1 MKKAFTL
8 AEVLITAIIIGVV
21 TVLIIIPT
29 SFKAVSGDSE
39 IIDNTQSNFTHKI
52 SVNKEFT
59 DEDTIV
65 TSEDFLDNEVSTLL
79 SNDINGMDLNS
90 CKELVIRKYNNR
102 MKVYCRR

>member
-21 TVLIIIPT
+21 AVLIIVPT

-39 IIDNTQSNFTHKI
+39 IIDNTKSSFSRNINLDT
-52 SVNKEFT
+52 ETMDLTT
-59 DEDTIV
+59 DVE
-65 TSEDFLDNEVSTLL
+65 SL
-79 SNDINGMDLNS
+79 DLNS

>member
-21 TVLIIIPT
+21 AVLMMPT
-29 SFKAVSGDSE
+29 LFKAASGDSE
-39 IIDNTQSNFTHKI
+39 IIDNTKSSFSRNIDLDT
-52 SVNKEFT
+52 ETMDLTT
-59 DEDTIV
+59 DVE
-65 TSEDFLDNEVSTLL
+65 SL
-79 SNDINGMDLNS
+79 DLNS

>member
-21 TVLIIIPT
+21 AVLIIPT

-39 IIDNTQSNFTHKI
+39 IIDNTKSSFSRNINLDT
-52 SVNKEFT
+52 ETMDLTT
-59 DEDTIV
+59 DVE
-65 TSEDFLDNEVSTLL
+65 SL
-79 SNDINGMDLNS
+79 DLNS

>member
-21 TVLIIIPT
+21 AVLIIPT

-39 IIDNTQSNFTHKI
+39 IIDNTKSSFSRNINLDTETMDL
-52 SVNKEFT
+52 NT
-59 DEDTIV
+59 DVE
-65 TSEDFLDNEVSTLL
+65 SL
-79 SNDINGMDLNS
+79 DLNS
-90 CKELVIRKYNNR
+90 CRELVIRKYNNR

>member
-21 TVLIIIPT
+21 AVLIIPT

-39 IIDNTQSNFTHKI
+39 IIDNTKSSFSRNINLDT
-52 SVNKEFT
+52 ETMDLTT
-59 DEDTIV
+59 DVE
-65 TSEDFLDNEVSTLL
+65 SL
-79 SNDINGMDLNS
+79 DLNS
-90 CKELVIRKYNNR
+90 CRELVIRKYNNR

>member
-8 AEVLITAIIIGVV
+8 AEVLITLAIIGVV
-21 TVLIIIPT
+21 IVLTLTTMLEPLQ
-29 SFKAVSGDSE
+29 SDSE
-39 IIDNTQSNFTHKI
+39 IIDNTQSNFTHKV

-65 TSEDFLDNEVSTLL
+65 TTEDFLDNEVSTLL

>member
-8 AEVLITAIIIGVV
+8 AEVLITLVIIGVV
-21 TVLIIIPT
+21 IVLTLPT
-29 SFKAVSGDSE
+29 MLKSLQSDSE
-39 IIDNTQSNFTHKI
+39 IIDDTQSNFTHKV

-65 TSEDFLDNEVSTLL
+65 TTEDFLDNEVSTLL

-90 CKELVIRKYNNR
+90 CKQLVIRKYNNR

>member
-21 TVLIIIPT
+21 AVLIIPT
-29 SFKAVSGDSE
+29 SFKVVSGYSE
-39 IIDNTQSNFTHKI
+39 IIDNTKSSFSRNINLDT
-52 SVNKEFT
+52 ETMDLTT
-59 DEDTIV
+59 DVE
-65 TSEDFLDNEVSTLL
+65 SL
-79 SNDINGMDLNS
+79 DLNS

>member
-21 TVLIIIPT
+21 AVLIIIPT

-39 IIDNTQSNFTHKI
+39 IIDTKSSFSRNINLDTETMDLT
-52 SVNKEFT
+52 T
-59 DEDTIV
+59 DVE
-65 TSEDFLDNEVSTLL
+65 SL
-79 SNDINGMDLNS
+79 DLNS

>member
-21 TVLIIIPT
+21 AVLIIPT
-29 SFKAVSGDSE
+29 LFKAASGDSE
-39 IIDNTQSNFTHKI
+39 IIDNTKSSFSRNIDLDT
-52 SVNKEFT
+52 ETMDLTT
-59 DEDTIV
+59 DVE
-65 TSEDFLDNEVSTLL
+65 SL
-79 SNDINGMDLNS
+79 DLNS

>member
-8 AEVLITAIIIGVV
+8 AEVLITLAIIGVV
-21 TVLIIIPT
+21 IVLTLPT
-29 SFKAVSGDSE
+29 MLKPLQSDSE

-59 DEDTIV
+59 DEDIIV

>member
-21 TVLIIIPT
+21 AVLIIPT

-39 IIDNTQSNFTHKI
+39 VIDNTKSSFSRNINLDT
-52 SVNKEFT
+52 ETMDLTT
-59 DEDTIV
+59 DVE
-65 TSEDFLDNEVSTLL
+65 SL
-79 SNDINGMDLNS
+79 DLNS
-90 CKELVIRKYNNR
+90 CRELVIRKYNNR

>member
-21 TVLIIIPT
+21 AVLIMPT
-29 SFKAVSGDSE
+29 LFKAASGDSE
-39 IIDNTQSNFTHKI
+39 IIDNTKSSFSRNIDLDAEKMDLT
-52 SVNKEFT
+52 T
-59 DEDTIV
+59 DVE
-65 TSEDFLDNEVSTLL
+65 SL
-79 SNDINGMDLNS
+79 DLNS